1 GLIPALQE
9 TFPAAEHRFCLKHIY
24 DDLKLQWM
32 GEQYKD
38 LLWRCATAT
47 TVQRFG
53 KNMEEIKK
61 FDPEM
66 YKWLKD
72 NWEEI
77 VIVQGIIGMSTG
89 PLTPNATKIFNV
101 IKRDA
106 AQYKVIWNGGELYD
120 TTGENNTKTSYGDVQ
135 QLQQF
140 RGLERIWKKPPVGR
154 PRKKRRKGAAEIYD
168 NLVKK
173 GKLSRAGKTVT
184 CLKCGQQGHNKR
196 SCKGQR
202 QKGSASGSH
211 ALPQAPSQT
220 TTHASAQAPQSSTQ
234 PSQALQSS
242 TQPSQASNRFT
253 KSTANRLSPL
263 KKKFVGPRPAAQKN
277 GFPNQL
283 AATKKK
289 DVQKAKVSRRKSEV
303 QWIGNVLGCS
313 LFVF

>member
-1 GLIPALQE
+1 MGLDGCFLSGPYPGQILTAVGVDPNNGIYPLAYAVVESE
-9 TFPAAEHRFCLKHIY
+9 TKESWLWFLDCLG
-24 DDLKLQWM
+24 DDL
-32 GEQYKD
+32 
-38 LLWRCATAT
+38 
-47 TVQRFG
+47 
-53 KNMEEIKK
+53 
-61 FDPEM
+61 
-66 YKWLKD
+66 
-72 NWEEI
+72 
-77 VIVQGIIGMSTG
+77 
-89 PLTPNATKIFNV
+89 
-101 IKRDA
+101 
-106 AQYKVIWNGGELYD
+106 ELFRNSNFTFISD
-120 TTGENNTKTSYGDVQ
+120 RQKNNTKTSYGDVQ

-263 KKKFVGPRPAAQKN
+263 KKKFVGPRPAA
-277 GFPNQL
+277 
-283 AATKKK
+283 T
-289 DVQKAKVSRRKSEV
+289 
-303 QWIGNVLGCS
+303 
-313 LFVF
+313 